1 MVEKEPQILLTS
13 EYLMMIYDFVCLY
26 IVSGKKS
33 STSRA
38 QPKSIMANSGRT
50 SSNGKQQYREP
61 SSQQPIHNQNL
72 GSQPRK
78 NSITGPNMNH
88 GPHAGPNSPANSE
101 MVPSY
106 MRSTSA
112 STKKSLSSVPIN
124 SSPQY
129 QHPQISGHLANRHL
143 SNRAMMGQAQST
155 SDIRQAIKDEDS
167 SSDEETS
174 GVSSNRRR
182 SSSHDR

>member
-1 MVEKEPQILLTS
+1 
-13 EYLMMIYDFVCLY
+13 
-26 IVSGKKS
+26 
-33 STSRA
+33 
-38 QPKSIMANSGRT
+38 MANSGRT
-50 SSNGKQQYREP
+50 SSNGKQQYRD
-61 SSQQPIHNQNL
+61 SHSQLQVHNQSS
-72 GSQPRK
+72 GTQPRK
-78 NSITGPNMNH
+78 NSISGSSLNP
-88 GPHAGPNSPANSE
+88 GSHAVPNSPVNSE

-124 SSPQY
+124 PAPQY
-129 QHPQISGHLANRHL
+129 QHPQISGHLANRHS

-167 SSDEETS
+167 SSDEEAS